1 MKNMEKKTYIKPEM
15 EVLELEVETPMLT
28 TSFEF
33 NEDGG
38 TDESLVNSY
47 RPGRRGQWGNL
58 WQVEE

>member
-1 MKNMEKKTYIKPEM
+1 MEKKTYIKPEM

-38 TDESLVNSY
+38 TDDSLANSY
-47 RPGRRGQWGNL
+47 RPNRRGQWGNL
-58 WQVEE
+58 WGTEK

>member
-38 TDESLVNSY
+38 NDESLVNSY

-58 WQVEE
+58 WQVEK